1 MVKYRTA
8 GFTIIELLIA
18 LSIFAVIA
26 VTLYSTFFA
35 GISVWKRSEDKSGT
49 YQDIR
54 VVFDDIARDLKNM
67 VYFTKEKESAYVFV
81 GMPKKV
87 IFMTLEEYA
96 TESMESGKEV
106 ARVSYSFDDTKG
118 ELIGE
123 RAGILVG
130 FDTEKAEDEPLLK
143 DVEDPGPFSYQF

>member
-35 GISVWKRSEDKSGT
+35 GISVWKRSGDKSGT

-54 VVFDDIARDLKNM
+54 VVFGGMGRRALK
-67 VYFTKEKESAYVFV
+67 K
-81 GMPKKV
+81 
-87 IFMTLEEYA
+87 IFFFLEE
-96 TESMESGKEV
+96 
-106 ARVSYSFDDTKG
+106 G
-118 ELIGE
+118 EKI
-123 RAGILVG
+123 
-130 FDTEKAEDEPLLK
+130 
-143 DVEDPGPFSYQF
+143 